1 MKAAIAWAA
10 WILSTSAVLALY
22 LAWLHQ
28 PFL

>member
-1 MKAAIAWAA
+1 MKAALAFAA
-10 WILSTSAVLALY
+10 WLLSTSAALAMY

>member
-1 MKAAIAWAA
+1 MKAAIAWAV
-10 WILSTSAVLALY
+10 WLLTTSAALAMC

>member
-1 MKAAIAWAA
+1 MSAALAFAA
-10 WILSTSAVLALY
+10 WLLTTSAALAMC